1 MSRASPLKS
10 AKGRSRGLI
19 AFTCYAICKGVCAVA
34 YRLAVNTGVAF
45 PRCLQTPTE
54 NAMSIAHR
62 ELLKICNACGEIF
75 DANIEI
81 EAQHHDQPEHAP
93 LLPLRKQW
101 RRAPIMVA
109 RAA

>member
-1 MSRASPLKS
+1 
-10 AKGRSRGLI
+10 
-19 AFTCYAICKGVCAVA
+19 
-34 YRLAVNTGVAF
+34 
-45 PRCLQTPTE
+45 
-54 NAMSIAHR
+54 MSIAHR

-93 LLPLRKQW
+93 LLPRRKQW